1 MERFR
6 DLNRYQKGI
15 LILLAVMLAVFTVL
29 YTVTFSRVGY
39 LYADHI
45 LVPHEENGM
54 TIYSG
59 RIRGKDAAISVIPD
73 QIVTIQYGDK
83 IYGPYTAREDPTAIP
98 ESSEVASYMTGVE
111 ILEGDNVFF
120 RGGVYEFGDGLM
132 TMDEDGSLGPFTIT
146 YSSGDGIQR
155 DMNGNPV
162 DRMKPT
168 AAAILELLQG
178 PELTRKGQWMAW
190 AMAVVI
196 SVVTAISIL
205 YADELFRW
213 NMSFRVS
220 DPDAVEPSELEIAG
234 RYIGWT
240 VLPVM
245 TLILYIM
252 GLLY

>member
-1 MERFR
+1 MVRFT
-6 DLNRYQKGI
+6 DLNRYQKGV
-15 LILLAVMLAVFTVL
+15 LILLAVMLLVFTVL
-29 YTVTFSRVGY
+29 YAVTFSRVGY

-45 LVPHEENGM
+45 LVPQEENG
-54 TIYSG
+54 TTVYSG
-59 RIRGKDAAISVIPD
+59 RIQGKDAVITVSAD
-73 QIVTIQYGDK
+73 QTVTIRHGDK

-98 ESSEVASYMTGVE
+98 ENSGLAPQMTGVE
-111 ILEGDNVFF
+111 IREGDDIFF
-120 RGGVYEFGDGLM
+120 RGGVFETGSGLM
-132 TMDEDGSLGPFTIT
+132 TVDADGSIGAFTIT
-146 YSSGDGIQR
+146 YSYCDGIKR

-168 AAAILELLQG
+168 ATAILELLRG
-178 PELTRKGQWMAW
+178 PELTRKGQWIAW
-190 AMAVVI
+190 VMAVMV
-196 SVVTAISIL
+196 SVATAVSIL

-252 GLLY
+252 GLTY